1 MVNPVSFPFL
11 FFSMLE
17 QVKIVDESFK
27 LKEDGVVIF
36 ASEDH
41 PVRFFKGTRIPGQI

>member
-1 MVNPVSFPFL
+1 MVDPFSFFFL

-17 QVKIVDESFK
+17 QVKIVDESFEW
-27 LKEDGVVIF
+27 KEDGVIIF

-41 PVRFFKGTRIPGQI
+41 PIGFFKGTRISGQI